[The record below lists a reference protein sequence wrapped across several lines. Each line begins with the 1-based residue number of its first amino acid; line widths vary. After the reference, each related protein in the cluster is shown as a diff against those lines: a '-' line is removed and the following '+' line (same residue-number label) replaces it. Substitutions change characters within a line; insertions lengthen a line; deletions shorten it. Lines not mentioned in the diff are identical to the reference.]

1 MHKTVNVIGENI
13 MADNNSIEYNK
24 LIRDKIPEI
33 IEAQGKRAVIEV
45 LDADNYKRYLD
56 LKLGEELKE
65 YLEADDVEEL
75 ADLVEVIYA
84 ILDYKAVS
92 REDFK
97 KIRVSKVQKR
107 GAFKKRILLNRV
119 DLR

>member
-1 MHKTVNVIGENI
+1 MNE
-13 MADNNSIEYNK
+13 NNSIEYDK

-33 IEAQGKRAVIEV
+33 IKDQGKRAVIEV

-65 YLEADDVEEL
+65 YLEADNVEEL

-92 REDFK
+92 REDFE
-97 KIRVSKVQKR
+97 KIRFSKVQKR
-107 GAFKKRILLNRV
+107 GAFQKRLLLNRV
-119 DLR
+119 IAEE

>member
-1 MHKTVNVIGENI
+1 MKENNI
-13 MADNNSIEYNK
+13 VEYDK

-33 IEAQGKRAVIEV
+33 IKDQGKRAVIEV

-65 YLEADDVEEL
+65 YLEADSVEEL

-84 ILDYKAVS
+84 ILDYKGVS
-92 REDFK
+92 REDFE
-97 KIRVSKVQKR
+97 KIRTSKVQKR
-107 GAFKKRILLNRV
+107 GAFKKRLLLNRV
-119 DLR
+119 IAEK